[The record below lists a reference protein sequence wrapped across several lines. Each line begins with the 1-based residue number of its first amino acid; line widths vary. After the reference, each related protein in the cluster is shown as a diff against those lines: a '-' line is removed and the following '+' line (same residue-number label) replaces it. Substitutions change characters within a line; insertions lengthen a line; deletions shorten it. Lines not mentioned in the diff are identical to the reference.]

1 MLDTHPR
8 LDNHSFKKKKKERK
22 MGEGVE
28 ERRKGKEER
37 KKERKREGGWE
48 RKKERCPRHSELRC
62 QAWR

>member
-8 LDNHSFKKKKKERK
+8 VGNHSFLKKKKERK

-37 KKERKREGGWE
+37 KKERKKEGG
-48 RKKERCPRHSELRC
+48 RVGKKERTLS
-62 QAWR
+62 